1 MKQIYVVCSC
11 DAWKSHDSEKTLMVT
26 TSVRKLKSFIAKK
39 IRDDTFDY
47 YLSEWSKKKQEEK
60 FKRDFDIIPREQI
73 NNYLI
78 YGMLDYYY
86 DGEEIQ
92 EVFMG
97 YESRIYVV
105 DRYEL
110 KKECRGEV
118 IACYNYEY

>member
-78 YGMLDYYY
+78 YGMLNYYY
-86 DGEEIQ
+86 DGEEI
-92 EVFMG
+92 
-97 YESRIYVV
+97 
-105 DRYEL
+105 
-110 KKECRGEV
+110 
-118 IACYNYEY
+118 